1 MKAQASKIRP
11 IRKHILVSDMNF
23 AEQMTQS
30 GIYIPSDDGKSEGVK
45 PRWAKVFAIG
55 PEQTEVK
62 VGEWVFI
69 EHGRWT
75 RGIEVYDDN
84 GNKFTIWR
92 ADPEGILMS
101 ADEKPSDVEFG
112 KFTTAAHGSVHS
124 PSDFVRY

>member
-1 MKAQASKIRP
+1 MKAIASKIKP
-11 IRKHILVSDMNF
+11 IKAHILVRDMNF

-62 VGEWVFI
+62 VGEWVLL

-75 RGIEVYDDN
+75 RGIEVEEDD
-84 GNKFTIWR
+84 GTKFTIWR
-92 ADPEGILMS
+92 ADPEGIMMS
-101 ADEKPSDVEFG
+101 SDNKPSDVQFG
-112 KFTTAAHGSVHS
+112 KFTTAAHGSVHD
-124 PSDFVRY
+124 PSDFVRM